1 MRLLFL
7 SIGAANLFC
16 VIFVESIPSKSHRS
30 PHNKIAVILF
40 SLVSSSCSHLTTLR
54 AKRHLKN
61 IIKCLEMIRVHGIKF
76 CNNLLDFQLKMFT
89 FLFLSEVHKSRWIKV
104 LKNTVFSWIRYNS
117 PSFPHG
123 WLNGPLWKV
132 TFIFVFHWFAS
143 NIIAHYYGMQLIAAR
158 VSEW

>member
-1 MRLLFL
+1 MHLSQVCVMYPEKNAALNPNVLSPEEQLVLQLQVHCILQMQAQTIKNNDDTDRQTVRLLFL

-89 FLFLSEVHKSRWIKV
+89 FLFLSEVHKSR
-104 LKNTVFSWIRYNS
+104 
-117 PSFPHG
+117 
-123 WLNGPLWKV
+123 
-132 TFIFVFHWFAS
+132 
-143 NIIAHYYGMQLIAAR
+143 
-158 VSEW
+158 